1 MAGARAG
8 TEVKRPAWNTSGSL
22 GWLARAP
29 PGRPA
34 AGGRPPCD
42 SGRGRRPGCGQR
54 RRWRPRP
61 PASRAPSRRRT
72 CPAPPDRRTRAN
84 ASCPLARMLIA
95 KCALSRNTARLGE
108 RFTRLHSTSGGSS
121 DSEAKELM
129 VSPTLRP
136 SVARRDDGHAGR
148 IAAQQVAQRPGA
160 RSTLPQAAQAGLHGI
175 SGRPGACS
183 CWVPHARA
191 VRRRAP
197 RPGGASSSPASAA
210 SLHQGSSWAD
220 D

>member
-22 GWLARAP
+22 AGWPRAP

-42 SGRGRRPGCGQR
+42 SGRGRRPGGQR
-54 RRWRPRP
+54 AVDGGHALRRLAHRHVGELVRHRRIGEAPRQCFMS
-61 PASRAPSRRRT
+61 AGQDVDREMRAVAEHRQVGRAVHQAPQHQRRIQRQ
-72 CPAPPDRRTRAN
+72 R
-84 ASCPLARMLIA
+84 
-95 KCALSRNTARLGE
+95 GE
-108 RFTRLHSTSGGSS
+108 GIDGQPHVAAVGG
-121 DSEAKELM
+121 
-129 VSPTLRP
+129 
-136 SVARRDDGHAGR
+136 ARRDDGHAGR

-160 RSTLPQAAQAGLHGI
+160 RSTLP
-175 SGRPGACS
+175 
-183 CWVPHARA
+183 
-191 VRRRAP
+191 
-197 RPGGASSSPASAA
+197 GGAGGASWHFRTARSVLAGFLMHGRSGGARHGLVARSSSPASAA